1 MRNMTEKVMDKKEDA
16 ASKEDNGYPILAVF
30 LAIIFFSFIAY
41 KMFRTWHTPN
51 LAFFTFLF
59 GFYLSSGMLI
69 SEYKERN
76 PHHPLFKYS
85 KLSDAN
91 LSSIICSVP
100 ALLYY
105 VYMKSTTI
113 GIVFLILYL
122 FGIIDSGF
130 RKLKFFGIFLTIIS
144 SLLLYYAYE
153 NMDILLYIFSTFTLA
168 YIFITVSEYLGKNLE
183 IKNQIR
189 VPGFMLIIS
198 LSLGIFSNHFFG
210 IEILNIIGLLASAF
224 FGFFFLELTII
235 SFLKDILAF
244 EKKDQYAVFNLLF
257 AFLGLILFGI
267 FIFNNNIYI
276 YIGASLC
283 LSFGMIGLILFL
295 KKYFPEKI
303 SRDISF
309 SLGFGI
315 LGISTA
321 IFYFLFIQIS
331 IILFVGVVLIIFS
344 VRVFYKTIMEARL
357 ELESKK

>member
-235 SFLKDILAF
+235 SFFKRYF
-244 EKKDQYAVFNLLF
+244 
-257 AFLGLILFGI
+257 
-267 FIFNNNIYI
+267 
-276 YIGASLC
+276 
-283 LSFGMIGLILFL
+283 SF
-295 KKYFPEKI
+295 
-303 SRDISF
+303 
-309 SLGFGI
+309 
-315 LGISTA
+315 
-321 IFYFLFIQIS
+321 
-331 IILFVGVVLIIFS
+331 
-344 VRVFYKTIMEARL
+344 
-357 ELESKK
+357 